1 MRGGRLATCAIC
13 ASRAARRGPLP
24 QTMDAIGTGM
34 VRTIRHPIA
43 ENWKTEDRGLYLWTT
58 A

>member
-1 MRGGRLATCAIC
+1 MRGGRLAIC

-34 VRTIRHPIA
+34 VQTIHHPIA
-43 ENWKTEDRGLYLWTT
+43 EKPENRG
-58 A
+58 